1 LPNACVKKLEIR
13 LGSQGDGDGETQT
26 LLKKTS
32 QNQKGSVAAQA
43 IKEIGDYRRAASH
56 MGVFLT

>member
-1 LPNACVKKLEIR
+1 VKKLEIR